1 MGRHPAERAG
11 VAGAVGRGLRLAIDS
26 GGSAAIR
33 LVEPNVAHM
42 RLAIRLARENAESGR
57 GGPFGAVVT
66 RGDSLIAAGV
76 NEVTLTNDPSAH
88 AEIVAIRRACAHL
101 GSFQLD
107 GCVVYCSCE
116 PCPMC
121 LGAFYWARPS
131 AVFFAG
137 TRRDA
142 AEVGFDDAFIW
153 DELALDAA
161 RRRLTMVQMLAREG
175 SQPFRSWQANPGR
188 IDY

>member
-1 MGRHPAERAG
+1 M
-11 VAGAVGRGLRLAIDS
+11 I
-26 GGSAAIR
+26 
-33 LVEPNVAHM
+33 EPDRTHM

-66 RGDSLIAAGV
+66 RGGSVIATGA
-76 NEVTLTNDPSAH
+76 NEVTVTNDPSAH
-88 AEIVAIRRACAHL
+88 AEIVAIRRACALL

-107 GCVVYCSCE
+107 DCVVYCSCE

-121 LGAFYWARPS
+121 LGALYWARPS

-137 TRRDA
+137 SRRDA

-153 DELALDAA
+153 DELALDAPQ
-161 RRRLTMVQMLAREG
+161 RSLTMAQMLAREG
-175 SQPFRSWQANPGR
+175 SDPFRSWEANAGS